1 MANIKSAKKRVK
13 VTEKKT
19 LQNKMFKSSMKT
31 EIKKYNA
38 AVASG
43 DLEAAQAAYKTA
55 TKKIDVAAAKGIIH
69 KNAAAHKKS
78 QFTKALNGMQK

>member
-1 MANIKSAKKRVK
+1 
-13 VTEKKT
+13 
-19 LQNKMFKSSMKT
+19 MKT

-43 DLEAAQAAYKTA
+43 DLEAAQAAYKSA